1 MASSGRSPHDHG
13 DSVETEPLL
22 SRNNMADHDAE
33 HATSIKGGI
42 RIGAVAGDEARQAI
56 EYEQNLPFTETLK
69 LYPKAIGWSVFFS
82 LGILMTAFDP
92 QLLGNL
98 YATPAFQRDFGYLY
112 EGSYIISAPWQ
123 TGLSMGNPIGQVV
136 GAFSAAYPL
145 EWYGRKRT
153 FGVCVILTAAFI
165 FIQFFARSLPVLL
178 VGELLGGLI
187 LGTYAV
193 IAPAYASEVCP
204 VALRGLLTSYVNLCF
219 VMGQL
224 IANGVIAGTSQL
236 DSHWAYSAPFA
247 AQWVWPAVILIGW
260 PLAPES
266 PWWLVRKNRIAEAEQ
281 ALKRLASDKVDVR
294 PTLAMIIETDR
305 LELEM
310 EAGSTYRDCF
320 KKINLR
326 RTEIAIGVYSI
337 QVISGVYL
345 VGYATYFFE
354 LAGLPT
360 RDAFGMSCGFLALG
374 FLGTLFSWFLLLRF
388 GRRQIYN
395 LGLLLLVVL
404 MILIGI
410 LDCIPGYEENKPL
423 IWAQSS
429 LMLVWNF
436 CYDFSVGPVCFVIL
450 CEVSATKVRSKTIAV
465 ATATQALLA
474 IGMTVAIPYMLNA
487 DQADMRGKIG
497 FFYGGLSAIAL
508 VWAYFRI
515 PETKG
520 RTYEELD
527 IMFSRD
533 VPTRQFKKYRVE

>member
-1 MASSGRSPHDHG
+1 
-13 DSVETEPLL
+13 
-22 SRNNMADHDAE
+22 MADHDAE